1 MKSSSWTP
9 GVRANTGNS
18 KQLLV
23 KGWLVKEPLAIGA
36 SSASSTQLGWRIC
49 CVPCSKAELPRE
61 VLLPDWS
68 PKNIS
73 LKLGTAHSAGNPL
86 GCGKTQ
92 MVCLGV

>member
-1 MKSSSWTP
+1 MEQALLPALSW
-9 GVRANTGNS
+9 GGGFA
-18 KQLLV
+18 
-23 KGWLVKEPLAIGA
+23 
-36 SSASSTQLGWRIC
+36 
-49 CVPCSKAELPRE
+49 VPCSKAELPRE

-92 MVCLGV
+92 MVCLGVSWGVSPHAASTDQDQLGLSRG